1 MISMDFIKSISKSLE
16 KMETVSTDFGPPKT
30 WYNTGNLALNKV
42 MSGSFLKGIPESR
55 ITCLAGPS
63 GSGKSYL
70 GCNIL
75 KRAQDDGAFVVVLDS
90 ENALDKNFMTAI
102 GIDVSP
108 SKLLYAGVTL
118 FSDVVKV
125 LSEFLTAYEKQYG
138 KDNPDAPP
146 IVIFL
151 DSLDMLLTDTEN
163 DHFQSGVQKGD
174 QGQRAKQAKHM
185 LKTTVSRIKR
195 LPVSFIVTHQVYPNS
210 DILNGEGVW
219 IINNAI
225 RYSASQ
231 ILLITKLKL
240 KEGTDVIGIRMR
252 VECYK
257 SRFAK
262 LGSKIE
268 IEVPYDRGMD
278 PFSGFLDMME
288 DNKVVTK
295 GGAWYSYTKPDGEVM
310 KFQGKNLTQEMVT
323 EMLQH
328 PSIIEEEKTVAKLMT
343 ELSDNPEEG
352 EAEVEDKHTRRNR
365 RADKE

>member
-1 MISMDFIKSISKSLE
+1 MVAISMDFLKTVSKQLE
-16 KMETVSTDFGPPKT
+16 KLETISTDFGPPRK
-30 WYNTGNLALNKV
+30 WYSTGNYALNKV
-42 MSGSFLKGIPESR
+42 MSGSFSRGIPESR

-63 GSGKSYL
+63 GSGKSFL

-75 KRAQDDGAFVVVLDS
+75 KRAQDDGSFIVVLDS
-90 ENALDKNFMTAI
+90 ENALDKNFMEAI
-102 GIDVSP
+102 GIDTSP

-138 KDNPDAPP
+138 KDNSDAPP
-146 IVIFL
+146 VVIFL

-163 DHFQSGVQKGD
+163 DHFVSGVQKGD

-195 LPVSFIVTHQVYPNS
+195 LPISFIVTHQVYPNT
-210 DILNGEGVW
+210 DVLNGEGVW

-231 ILLITKLKL
+231 IMLITKLKL
-240 KEGTDVIGIRMR
+240 KEGTNVVGIRMR
-252 VECYK
+252 IECYK

-278 PFSGFLDMME
+278 PYSGFLDMME
-288 DNKVVTK
+288 DNKIVTK
-295 GGAWYSYTKPDGEVM
+295 GGAWYSYLKPDGEVI
-310 KFQGKNLTQEMVT
+310 KFQAKNLTEEMVN
-323 EMLQH
+323 EMLKH
-328 PSIIEEEKTVAKLMT
+328 PNIQEEEKTVEKLMT
-343 ELSDNPEEG
+343 ELSDHIEIEQ
-352 EAEVEDKHTRRNR
+352 EVKDKLQRGKRS
-365 RADKE
+365 